1 MNERTKRRKKWW
13 KNKREHL
20 KKKTVLCF
28 SASRGGRNKPEG
40 PTLQKQAQARSLLH
54 HWLKRLA
61 TCVLHTSSFSPSFPV
76 CPLLRHF
83 ASMWRS
89 LRQVWPLPI
98 HIFPGMENVNWP
110 VSKTFWS
117 VCHSSRMMEKLMPS
131 ARVCVHRRTGDEG
144 KQTNTHK
151 LSRALQP
158 SLCGDGLHLH
168 HVDPMPHSRSAPSPP
183 RTVSSPLASSNW
195 GLPELAGQQQRQQE
209 DAFSW
214 QRAVPLGARRRVH
227 LCQNSTEASKPL
239 KSSELF
245 PVDHTAVLFWWGFY
259 VSINI
264 HGSST

>member
-1 MNERTKRRKKWW
+1 MCCTG
-13 KNKREHL
+13 
-20 KKKTVLCF
+20 C
-28 SASRGGRNKPEG
+28 
-40 PTLQKQAQARSLLH
+40 
-54 HWLKRLA
+54 LA
-61 TCVLHTSSFSPSFPV
+61 PPLSPCVLSCGILHPCGGAWDSYDLCQFTFSLAWKM
-76 CPLLRHF
+76 C
-83 ASMWRS
+83 
-89 LRQVWPLPI
+89 
-98 HIFPGMENVNWP
+98 MENVNWP

-131 ARVCVHRRTGDEG
+131 VCVCVCVHRRTGDEG

-183 RTVSSPLASSNW
+183 HTVSSPLASSNW
-195 GLPELAGQQQRQQE
+195 GLPELAGQQQLQQE

-227 LCQNSTEASKPL
+227 LCQNSTEASKSL

>member
-1 MNERTKRRKKWW
+1 MKEQKEERNDGKISENISQRLEEVVTNLRGLHCKSRHKHGHLYTTGLSDWLHVCCTGCLAPPLSPCVLSCGILHPCGGAWDSYDLCQFTFSLAWKMWIGLYPKHFGVCATHLEWW
-13 KNKREHL
+13 KSS
-20 KKKTVLCF
+20 CP
-28 SASRGGRNKPEG
+28 A
-40 PTLQKQAQARSLLH
+40 
-54 HWLKRLA
+54 
-61 TCVLHTSSFSPSFPV
+61 CV
-76 CPLLRHF
+76 C
-83 ASMWRS
+83 
-89 LRQVWPLPI
+89 
-98 HIFPGMENVNWP
+98 
-110 VSKTFWS
+110 
-117 VCHSSRMMEKLMPS
+117 
-131 ARVCVHRRTGDEG
+131 VCVHRRTGDEG

-183 RTVSSPLASSNW
+183 HTVSSPLASSNW
-195 GLPELAGQQQRQQE
+195 GLPELAGQQQLQQE

-227 LCQNSTEASKPL
+227 LCQNSTEASKSL